1 MSRLKEHY
9 EQIIRPDLL
18 IKGSFKS
25 IMEVP
30 QLNRIIL
37 NMGVKETIQDK
48 KAILSGLVTLERI
61 SGQRPTI
68 TRAKKSVASYH
79 LKEGA
84 IIGCKVSLTGEKMYN
99 FLDKLV
105 YIVLPKVKELKTF
118 KLQSFNGYGN
128 YALGLSDLLV
138 FPEIESE
145 YGKIPRIYGMDIIF
159 LMNTKNDLYGRMIL
173 SGLQLPFTNNDKKQ
187 N

>member
-1 MSRLKEHY
+1 MSRLKKHY
-9 EQIIRPDLL
+9 FQVVRPDIL

-25 IMEVP
+25 IMEIP
-30 QLNRIIL
+30 ELKKITL
-37 NMGVKETIQDK
+37 NMSVKDTIQDK
-48 KAILSGLVTLERI
+48 KAILSGLITLERI

-68 TRAKKSVASYH
+68 TRAKKSVASYS

-84 IIGCKVSLTGEKMYN
+84 IIGCKVSLTGDSMYN

-105 YIVLPKVKELKTF
+105 YIVLPRVKELKAL
-118 KLQSFNGYGN
+118 KLGSFNGHGN

-145 YGKIPRIYGMDIIF
+145 YGKIPKSYGMDIIF
-159 LMNTKNDLYGRMIL
+159 VTNTSSDIYGQMIL
-173 SGLQLPFTNNDKKQ
+173 SGLQLPFLPENKT
-187 N
+187 